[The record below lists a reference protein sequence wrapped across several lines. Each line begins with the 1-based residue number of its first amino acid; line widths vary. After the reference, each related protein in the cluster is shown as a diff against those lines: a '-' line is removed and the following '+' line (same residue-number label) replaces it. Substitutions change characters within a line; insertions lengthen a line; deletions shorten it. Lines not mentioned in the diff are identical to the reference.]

1 MKRLILFNA
10 LLMCN
15 VFFIYLFGVEIGLG
29 QDPPRPRIGEES
41 TSMMSSSTLK
51 KLTSKTTSTVYYPV
65 SADVNEVALTVI
77 FSQPVGFAT
86 VMVYDVNNQLVDM
99 VTVDT
104 AIDTEATI
112 STETWAAGSYRLVIN
127 YGTTTLSGNFNF

>member
-1 MKRLILFNA
+1 MKQLFLTAVSLFFTLSCFSEGIILRT
-10 LLMCN
+10 
-15 VFFIYLFGVEIGLG
+15 
-29 QDPPRPRIGEES
+29 DPPIVRIGEES

-65 SADVNEVALTVI
+65 SADVNEVALTVL
-77 FSQPVGFAT
+77 FSQPVGYAT
-86 VMVYDVNNQLVDM
+86 VMVYDANNQLVDM

-104 AIDTEATI
+104 TIDTEATI

-127 YGTTTLSGNFNF
+127 YGTTTLSGNFSF

>member
-77 FSQPVGFAT
+77 FSQPVGYAT
-86 VMVYDVNNQLVDM
+86 VMVYDANNQLVDM